1 MICRTVT
8 LTALAAVFTAQTVF
22 AETGKP
28 ESKRFTA
35 DRVFDIEYAADPQI
49 SPDGKTIVYVRHS
62 MDRLTDRDVGQ
73 LWTINVASGEH
84 RPLVTGASA
93 ASPRWSPGSMER
105 RNQRRRPKSN
115 AAWRWSNL
123 PVAFPA

>member
-93 ASPRWSPGSMER
+93 ASPRWSS
-105 RNQRRRPKSN
+105 RP
-115 AAWRWSNL
+115 AA
-123 PVAFPA
+123 PT